1 MVSTELKQYA
11 DGSSKPKLS
20 FFSYLASLFLILTKE
35 DLVTIGNKLFCI
47 FIHRSFTH
55 ILKIGIITPMQ
66 NYASRLCT
74 HNPICILDAISIS
87 LWIQIARIYILPQYA
102 IERKRIKSFI
112 RTKVFIGI

>member
-1 MVSTELKQYA
+1 MLMVLVNQNYH
-11 DGSSKPKLS
+11 
-20 FFSYLASLFLILTKE
+20 FLAIWLPFPFLTKE

-55 ILKIGIITPMQ
+55 ILKIGILNPMQ

-74 HNPICILDAISIS
+74 PNQICILATISIS
-87 LWIQIARIYILPQYA
+87 LWIQIARMYIIPQYA

-112 RTKVFIGI
+112 KN